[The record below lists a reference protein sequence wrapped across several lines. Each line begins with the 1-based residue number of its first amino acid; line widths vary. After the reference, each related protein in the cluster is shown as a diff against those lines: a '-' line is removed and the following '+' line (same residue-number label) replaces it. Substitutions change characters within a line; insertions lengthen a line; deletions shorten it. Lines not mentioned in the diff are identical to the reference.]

1 MAALRG
7 DVFISKLR
15 KFRLSFA
22 VFQYSNPY
30 FPNISHYPLQI
41 FHTCEKI
48 RRSADHRCICI
59 YYYYYYYY
67 YYYLFSYVSKVIRL
81 LILAPLKKISWK
93 ESKFKTMKRRNVTD
107 DGERENKKLREHAV
121 CESSSSQESSS
132 TQSAKEI
139 LRRRIEQKW
148 VQQNEER
155 FSRSQDN
162 ATLSNWASILSNLGY
177 FCEVRS
183 IIAACGKIHGAYC
196 RFDHWTV
203 KVRFIIT
210 RTFLRTAASRG
221 IFKIFTPQASQ
232 ARRYSFYRTK
242 SRLRTSIS
250 SVV

>member
-59 YYYYYYYY
+59 CIYYYYYYYYYYYHYYY

-93 ESKFKTMKRRNVTD
+93 ESKFKTMKRRNVSD
-107 DGERENKKLREHAV
+107 DGERGNKNCVSMLCASCLHLKNLHPHSPQRKFCDAGLNRSGCNKMKSVFQDRKIMLPFRIGLRS
-121 CESSSSQESSS
+121 CQ
-132 TQSAKEI
+132 I
-139 LRRRIEQKW
+139 LDISVK
-148 VQQNEER
+148 
-155 FSRSQDN
+155 
-162 ATLSNWASILSNLGY
+162 
-177 FCEVRS
+177 
-183 IIAACGKIHGAYC
+183 CG
-196 RFDHWTV
+196 R
-203 KVRFIIT
+203 
-210 RTFLRTAASRG
+210 
-221 IFKIFTPQASQ
+221 
-232 ARRYSFYRTK
+232 
-242 SRLRTSIS
+242 
-250 SVV
+250 

>member
-67 YYYLFSYVSKVIRL
+67 LFSYVSKVIRL

-93 ESKFKTMKRRNVTD
+93 ESKFKTMKRRNASD
-107 DGERENKKLREHAV
+107 DGERGNKKLREQAV
-121 CESSSSQESSS
+121 CELSSSQESSS
-132 TQSAKEI
+132 IQSVKEI

-155 FSRSQDN
+155 LSRS
-162 ATLSNWASILSNLGY
+162 
-177 FCEVRS
+177 
-183 IIAACGKIHGAYC
+183 
-196 RFDHWTV
+196 
-203 KVRFIIT
+203 
-210 RTFLRTAASRG
+210 
-221 IFKIFTPQASQ
+221 
-232 ARRYSFYRTK
+232 
-242 SRLRTSIS
+242 
-250 SVV
+250 

>member
-67 YYYLFSYVSKVIRL
+67 YYLFSYVSKVIRL
-81 LILAPLKKISWK
+81 LILAHLKKISWK

-121 CESSSSQESSS
+121 CELSSSQESSS

-242 SRLRTSIS
+242 SWLRTSIS